1 LSSPRQKTPIA
12 SSGYFL
18 DVWQRP
24 VVDAGAGSDDQGKG
38 GKYYLYYAG
47 NSDIKVPE
55 GYFPVPLETYR
66 GYLEILITQMEKPP
80 ERRAHMNPI
89 WRITAIAFFITA
101 LPAGVAFAQDLVVYP
116 AKGQSSEQTEKDKFE
131 CYSWA
136 KGQTG
141 FDPMQMP
148 TASSPAPAKGDKSVA
163 GGVVG
168 GGVLGGVGGA
178 VIGGI
183 ASGKSG
189 AKKGAAIG
197 GLSGGALG
205 GMRSHSQN
213 KKADEKR
220 EQWEK
225 QQTSQYM
232 QQRNAYNRN
241 YAACLEGRG
250 YSVK

>member
-1 LSSPRQKTPIA
+1 
-12 SSGYFL
+12 
-18 DVWQRP
+18 
-24 VVDAGAGSDDQGKG
+24 
-38 GKYYLYYAG
+38 
-47 NSDIKVPE
+47 
-55 GYFPVPLETYR
+55 
-66 GYLEILITQMEKPP
+66 
-80 ERRAHMNPI
+80 MNPI
-89 WRITAIAFFITA
+89 WRMITIVFFITA
-101 LPAGVAFAQDLVVYP
+101 LTVGAALAQDLVVYP
-116 AKGQSSEQTEKDKFE
+116 AKGQSNEQTEKDKFE
-131 CYSWA
+131 CYGWA
-136 KGQTG
+136 KGQSG
-141 FDPMQMP
+141 FDAMQMP
-148 TASSPAPAKGDKSVA
+148 TASSPAPSKGDKSVA

-213 KKADEKR
+213 QKADRKR
-220 EQWEK
+220 EQWERE
-225 QQTSQYM
+225 QTNQYL
-232 QQRNAYNRN
+232 QQRNAYNRS